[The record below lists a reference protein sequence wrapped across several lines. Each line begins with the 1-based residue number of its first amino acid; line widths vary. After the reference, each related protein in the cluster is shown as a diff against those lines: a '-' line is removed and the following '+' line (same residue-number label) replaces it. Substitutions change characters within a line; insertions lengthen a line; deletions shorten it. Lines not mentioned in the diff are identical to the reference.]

1 MDGEGM
7 RWCAIGKEERAINIS
22 DTIIKHYLKDVYFL
36 TGTAYAG
43 KSTMAAMLAERYG
56 LIHCGE
62 NYHIEISDQI
72 AGPEEFPN
80 LCYLKTMS
88 GWQEFINRTPEEYER
103 WIYDTAAEAAEFEIA
118 ELIRLSGKGKV
129 IVDTNIPVTQLH
141 KIADYHQVAAMLSP
155 QSMSVEHF
163 FDRDDPE
170 KAFINEQINKAE
182 DPEKTRK
189 NYKEC
194 IARINS
200 REHYEEYQNSGFF
213 TLVREDVTKDTR
225 EETLKRLAEHF
236 GLTEK

>member
-1 MDGEGM
+1 
-7 RWCAIGKEERAINIS
+7 
-22 DTIIKHYLKDVYFL
+22 
-36 TGTAYAG
+36 
-43 KSTMAAMLAERYG
+43 
-56 LIHCGE
+56 
-62 NYHIEISDQI
+62 
-72 AGPEEFPN
+72 
-80 LCYLKTMS
+80 
-88 GWQEFINRTPEEYER
+88 
-103 WIYDTAAEAAEFEIA
+103 
-118 ELIRLSGKGKV
+118 
-129 IVDTNIPVTQLH
+129 
-141 KIADYHQVAAMLSP
+141 MLSP
-155 QSMSVEHF
+155 QFMSVEHF